1 MTENPETG
9 TPGAERLSTRHA
21 AERLG
26 VKPETVYAYV
36 SRGLLR
42 RHRSANG
49 RGSTF
54 DAAEV
59 DALALSRR
67 SGRRPAPAAGVASPL
82 TTGIT
87 LIEDDRCYYR
97 GVDSSALAARHDYEE
112 VAQWL
117 WTGRLT
123 PGVRFT
129 APPGQ
134 IAAARA
140 GVAALPPSGT
150 AEDRLHAATV
160 AASAG
165 DPLRS
170 DLSPGT
176 VHATA
181 RALVATLVEAQPEL
195 GPPPPDGAPL
205 AARLW
210 PRLTPRPPSAAGL
223 RALDAA
229 LVLLLDH
236 DMAVSTLAARVA
248 ATARAHPYAV
258 ALAGLGALDGPL
270 HGAAAAPAHRMLR
283 ETSERDEAGD
293 GAAAVVGTRL
303 REGARVPGI
312 GHLLYR
318 RRDPRAETL
327 FGLLE
332 AVPEAAGALDASR
345 RIVTAAGRHRPA
357 FGNVDLALAV
367 LSVGCGMQPEAGQVV
382 FAVARTS
389 GWVAHAL
396 EEYTE
401 PAMRLRPSGQYRGP
415 RPPRPVP

>member
-1 MTENPETG
+1 MTDDPET
-9 TPGAERLSTRHA
+9 ERLTTQQA

-42 RHRSANG
+42 RHRSGHG

-59 DALALSRR
+59 DGLSRR
-67 SGRRPAPAAGVASPL
+67 SGRRSAPVGPQHAPLVTGV
-82 TTGIT
+82 T

-97 GVDSSALAARHDYEE
+97 GVDSSALALRHGYEE
-112 VAQWL
+112 VAHWL
-117 WTGRLT
+117 WTGELV
-123 PGVRFT
+123 PGTRFD
-129 APPGQ
+129 APAGQ
-134 IAAARA
+134 VAAARA
-140 GVAALPPSGT
+140 AVEALPATGT

-170 DLSPGT
+170 DLTPAT

-181 RALVATLVEAQPEL
+181 RALVATLVEAHPL
-195 GPPPPDGAPL
+195 VGPPPPDGAPL

-210 PRLTPRPPSAAGL
+210 PRLTARPASDAGL

-258 ALAGLGALDGPL
+258 TLAGLGALDGPL
-270 HGAAAAPAHRMLR
+270 HGAAAAPAHRMVR
-283 ETSERDEAGD
+283 EALERDATGD
-293 GAAAVVGTRL
+293 GAAAVVGARL
-303 REGARVPGI
+303 REGARVPGV
-312 GHLLYR
+312 GHLLYTGD
-318 RRDPRAETL
+318 DPRATTL
-327 FGLLE
+327 FALLE
-332 AVPEAAGALDASR
+332 DVPGAGPAVGAAR
-345 RIVTAAGRHRPA
+345 RIVAAAGRHRPT
-357 FGNVDLALAV
+357 FGNVDLALAA
-367 LSVGCGMQPEAGQVV
+367 LSVGCGMQSEAGQVV

-396 EEYTE
+396 EEYAE
-401 PAMRLRPSGQYRGP
+401 PAMRLRPSGRYRGP

>member
-1 MTENPETG
+1 MTDDAG
-9 TPGAERLSTRHA
+9 TERLTTRQA
-21 AERLG
+21 ADRLG

-42 RHRSANG
+42 RHRSPSG

-59 DALALSRR
+59 DRLSQR
-67 SGRRPAPAAGVASPL
+67 SGRRPAATGPVAAPL
-82 TTGIT
+82 ATGIT
-87 LIEDDRCYYR
+87 LIEGDRCYYR
-97 GVDSSALAARHDYEE
+97 GVDSSALAARHGYEE

-117 WTGRLT
+117 WTGEPA

-134 IAAARA
+134 IAHARA
-140 GVAALPPSGT
+140 AVAALPATGT

-170 DLSPGT
+170 DLTPAT

-181 RALVATLVEAQPEL
+181 RALVATLVEAQPVL
-195 GPPPPDGAPL
+195 GPPPAAGAPL

-210 PRLTPRPPSAAGL
+210 PRLTARPPSEAGL

-258 ALAGLGALDGPL
+258 TLAGLGALDGPL
-270 HGAAAAPAHRMLR
+270 HGAAAAPAHRMVR
-283 ETSERDEAGD
+283 EAVERDGAPGAAD
-293 GAAAVVGTRL
+293 GAAAVVGARL
-303 REGARVPGI
+303 REGSRVPGI
-312 GHLLYR
+312 GHLLYTGS
-318 RRDPRAETL
+318 DPRAETL
-327 FGLLE
+327 FELLA
-332 AVPEAAGALDASR
+332 AVPEAAAALDASR
-345 RIVTAAGRHRPA
+345 RIVAAAGRHRAA
-357 FGNVDLALAV
+357 FGNVDLALAT

-396 EEYTE
+396 EEYAE
-401 PAMRLRPSGQYRGP
+401 PAMRLRPTGHYRGP